1 MTLDTGTLLINDTA
15 SCQRSTTIAQSSFVF
30 ADRPNSAALTA
41 LLTASRK
48 VSGAVATTLAVSSGF
63 FPADAGGSFKILP
76 TNATTA
82 IANIPVTSPTTMKV
96 DRNRCSNAANSGD
109 LSSSIFVLSVSVRSS
124 ILATPV
130 FCTDSPAKLCGSKML
145 LSKLNS

>member
-1 MTLDTGTLLINDTA
+1 MGLDSGTLLINDTA
-15 SCQRSTTIAQSSFVF
+15 SCQRSTTVAQSSLVF

-48 VSGAVATTLAVSSGF
+48 VSGAVALVAVSF
-63 FPADAGGSFKILP
+63 KLCFAVAVGSFKILP

-82 IANIPVTSPTTMKV
+82 IANIPVTSPTTIKV
-96 DRNRCSNAANSGD
+96 DRNRFSKAASSGD
-109 LSSSIFVLSVSVRSS
+109 LSSSILLSISARES
-124 ILATPV
+124 ISATAV
-130 FCTDSPAKLCGSKML
+130 FGTDSVAKLCGSKVL